1 MKGKSFE
8 KVRFA
13 VVRRS
18 TYSKP
23 TYLNDG
29 KFHTQSPTV
38 RGSDQTTEDILW
50 DVATL
55 DDDLLGLDHV
65 DRARPARSA
74 ADLFL
79 K

>member
-23 TYLNDG
+23 TYLNEG
-29 KFHTQSPTV
+29 KFYIESSTF
-38 RGSDQTTEDILW
+38 RGSNEMTEDILW

-65 DRARPARSA
+65 DRARPVRSA